1 LPVDFLKGF
10 VRAFHMMRFMR
21 LMIAR
26 RDNRPSQRLGLTNY
40 RPSTAG
46 TARTKWEARLA
57 RFVALLAALAAV
69 AAVFAQAKAGDDYPN
84 RPIALVI
91 PLPPGGTNDIMARAV
106 ADKMSAAL
114 GQRIVVENRNA
125 GGSGTVGTR
134 EVAHA
139 APDGY
144 TIILGY
150 TSTLATGP
158 HLYKD
163 VGYDARKDLAPIGLI
178 ASAPALLLVYRDFPA
193 HNVGEL
199 IAMMKSAK
207 EPVQVATPGAGTV
220 NYLASILFAQQAG
233 VKVEQIV
240 EKGSNPLITDMM
252 GGFVKVGF
260 NPIPVSR
267 AALDGGLIRALAVT
281 SAKHSTLMPQLPT
294 LAESGLPGFDAT
306 LSYGLL
312 APAGTP
318 KPIIDRLNKE
328 LRAALADDDVKKRI
342 INEGGE
348 PSPTSPE
355 EHAAV
360 IDREDTKWSAVIR
373 DAGIEPQ

>member
-1 LPVDFLKGF
+1 ML
-10 VRAFHMMRFMR
+10 R
-21 LMIAR
+21 LTTV
-26 RDNRPSQRLGLTNY
+26 L
-40 RPSTAG
+40 
-46 TARTKWEARLA
+46 
-57 RFVALLAALAAV
+57 VALVAIVASGAEGLKAA
-69 AAVFAQAKAGDDYPN
+69 GDYPN
-84 RPIALVI
+84 RPIILVI

-106 ADKMSAAL
+106 SDKMSVTL

-144 TIILGY
+144 TLILGY

-163 VGYDARKDLAPIGLI
+163 VGYNPRKDFAPIGLI
-178 ASAPALLLVYRDFPA
+178 ASAPALLLVYKDVPA
-193 HNVGEL
+193 RSVGEL
-199 IAMMKSAK
+199 ITLMKNAK
-207 EPVQVATPGAGTV
+207 EPYQVGTPGAGTV
-220 NYLASILFAQQAG
+220 NYLASVLFAQQAG
-233 VKVEQIV
+233 VKVEQII

-267 AALDGGLIRALAVT
+267 AALDGGFIRALAVT
-281 SAKHSTLMPQLPT
+281 STRHSTLMPNLPT

-306 LSYGLL
+306 LTYGLL
-312 APAGTP
+312 APGGTP
-318 KPIIDRLNKE
+318 QPIVEKLNKA
-328 LRAALADDDVKKRI
+328 LNDALADADVRKRL

-348 PSPTSPE
+348 PEAGPPE
-355 EHAAV
+355 RQAAA
-360 IDREDTKWSAVIR
+360 IDHEDTKWAAVIEA
-373 DAGIEPQ
+373 AGLQPK